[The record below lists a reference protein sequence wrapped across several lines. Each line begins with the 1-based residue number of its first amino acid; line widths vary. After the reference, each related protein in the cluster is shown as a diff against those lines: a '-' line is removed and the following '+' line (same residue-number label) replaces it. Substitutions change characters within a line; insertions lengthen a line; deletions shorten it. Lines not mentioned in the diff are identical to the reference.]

1 MIEAMDR
8 RTKTLIATII
18 GSGVVF
24 LDSTIVNL
32 ALPKISQGLH
42 GHFSD
47 LQWIADGY
55 LLSLSSLILLGG
67 SLGDIFGR
75 KRMYLSGLAG
85 FGLISLLCGL
95 SPSIGVLIALR
106 IAQGVFGALL
116 VPGGLAIINTNFPR
130 EQRGAAIGRWSAWSG
145 ILAAIGPLVGGYI
158 IDAISWRWIFFIN
171 VPLIA
176 ACGLLAYFNAE
187 ESRDK
192 RPRRI
197 DLPGAALGALGLAGI
212 TYGLIEGPANKWH
225 IGSVGLLA
233 GGLIALLAFVWHE
246 NRSRDPMLEP
256 SLFRS
261 RNFTG
266 SNLMTFAMY
275 GALSGFMFALVIYM
289 QTKLG
294 YSAIKA
300 GISLL
305 PVSLMLLFFSSRVGA
320 LSSKIGPRYFLTAGP
335 LIAALGMFML
345 VNYHAGDSYVGF
357 LLPRVLLFSVGLV
370 LLVAP
375 LTTTVMT
382 SVGETYSGIASGIN
396 NAVSR
401 VAGLVVIAL
410 LGLAGTGNTYR
421 YSMTLCGVFA
431 ASAGIISYLTIR
443 NTAKAAKLKT
453 ARVPS
458 SSS

>member
-1 MIEAMDR
+1 MSKRSWA
-8 RTKTLIATII
+8 LIATIL

-32 ALPKISQGLH
+32 ALPRISVSLH

-75 KRMYLSGLAG
+75 KRVYLIGLTG
-85 FGLISLLCGL
+85 FGAMSLLCGL
-95 SPSIGVLIALR
+95 SPSISFLIIFRVL
-106 IAQGVFGALL
+106 QGIFGALL

-130 EQRGAAIGRWSAWSG
+130 AERGQAIGRWSAWSG
-145 ILAAIGPLVGGYI
+145 ILTAVGPLAGGYI

-171 VPLIA
+171 IPLIIL
-176 ACGLLAYFNAE
+176 CGLLAAKYVD
-187 ESRDK
+187 ESKDGRV
-192 RPRRI
+192 RRV
-197 DLPGAALGALGLAGI
+197 DGRGAALAALALAGI
-212 TYGLIEGPANKWH
+212 TYGLINGPADHWRSKSLTTL
-225 IGSVGLLA
+225 I
-233 GGLIALLAFVWHE
+233 GGLVVGGLFLWYEARI
-246 NRSRDPMLEP
+246 RDPMLELQ
-256 SLFRS
+256 LFRS
-261 RNFTG
+261 RNFSG

-300 GISLL
+300 GVSLL
-305 PVSLMLLFFSSRVGA
+305 PVSIVLLLFSSRIGA
-320 LSSKIGPRYFLTAGP
+320 LSSKLGPRLFMTAGP
-335 LIAALGMFML
+335 LIAALGMFL
-345 VNYHAGDSYVGF
+345 LIGYQPGDSYLWF
-357 LLPRVLLFSVGLV
+357 LLPRVLIFAIGMV

-382 SVGETYSGIASGIN
+382 SVEDSSSGIASGIN

-401 VAGLVVIAL
+401 IAGLVVIAL
-410 LGLAGTGNTYR
+410 LGLAGAGDTYHF
-421 YSMTLCGVFA
+421 SMILCACLATA
-431 ASAGIISYLTIR
+431 AGLTSYLTIQ
-443 NTAKAAKLKT
+443 NKAKPL
-453 ARVPS
+453 RVEN
-458 SSS
+458 

>member
-1 MIEAMDR
+1 MNK
-8 RTKTLIATII
+8 RTLALIATIL

-24 LDSTIVNL
+24 LDGTIVNL

-42 GHFSD
+42 AHFSD

-75 KRMYLSGLAG
+75 KRMYLTGLVG
-85 FGLISLLCGL
+85 FGVVSLLCGL
-95 SPSIGVLIALR
+95 SPSVGFLIGFR
-106 IAQGVFGALL
+106 ILQGVFGALL

-130 EQRGAAIGRWSAWSG
+130 EERGAAIGKWSAWSG

-171 VPLIA
+171 IPLIA
-176 ACGLLAYFNAE
+176 VCGLLALANVE
-187 ESRDK
+187 ESRDT
-192 RPRRI
+192 RARHV
-197 DLPGAALGALGLAGI
+197 DTWGAVIAGLGLAGI
-212 TYGLIEGPANKWH
+212 TYGLIEGPADDWRAK
-225 IGSVGLLA
+225 SMTA
-233 GGLIALLAFVWHE
+233 LIAGILIWLVFLIYE
-246 NRSRDPMLEP
+246 TRNKDPMIKL

-261 RNFTG
+261 RNFSG

-300 GISLL
+300 GVSLL
-305 PVSLMLLFFSSRVGA
+305 PLSLLLLFFSSRVGA
-320 LSSKIGPRYFLTAGP
+320 LSSRLGPRYFLTAGP
-335 LIAALGMFML
+335 LIASAGMFL
-345 VNYHAGDSYVGF
+345 LINYKPGDSYLWF
-357 LLPRVLLFSVGLV
+357 LLPRVILFSIGLV

-382 SVGETYSGIASGIN
+382 SVDESSSGIASGIN

-401 VAGLVVIAL
+401 IAGLVVIAL
-410 LGLAGTGNTYR
+410 LGLAGAGNVYR
-421 YSMTLCGVFA
+421 FSMILCACFA
-431 ASAGIISYLTIR
+431 AAAGIVSFLTIQ
-443 NTAKAAKLKT
+443 NKTTQLK
-453 ARVPS
+453 VKPD
-458 SSS
+458 